1 MTKFVPKYSNEVQ
14 QMMFVAGE
22 TQEIANET
30 SALVES
36 IVRDQIIHILTKAN
50 ELAAR
55 RGQKFLTLPDIIFQI
70 RHDTARVT
78 RLQNILRW
86 KKCRKDAKKADDDV
100 DDALSAS
107 DGEDTSKKTVE
118 SAAALMP
125 WDEEF
130 MFSVRPPGG
139 DADSIQ
145 INEETRQRLTWTDEV
160 TRKMTGDEYKKWCA
174 YRKASF
180 HRTKE
185 SRFREWARIGVVAD
199 IKKKDDCIEILGCLA
214 VEMVHRLT
222 HIALT
227 IQAGE
232 LTAQQGRDN
241 EAATALQSRKQG
253 LFVMS
258 NPQRPA
264 IDVGHVRKAFEKT
277 QAKPKGRGY
286 RLNAVVGPKPLEI
299 I

>member
-1 MTKFVPKYSNEVQ
+1 MAKFTPRYSSEVQ

-30 SALVES
+30 SVLVES
-36 IVRDQIIHILTKAN
+36 IVRDQIINILTRAN
-50 ELAAR
+50 ELAVR
-55 RGQKFLTLPDIIFQI
+55 RGQRFITLPDIIFQI
-70 RHDTARVT
+70 RHDTARLT

-86 KKCRKDAKKADDDV
+86 KKCRRDARKADDDAE
-100 DDALSAS
+100 DALSDS
-107 DGEDTSKKTVE
+107 DGEDTSKKTGV
-118 SAAALMP
+118 ALMP

-145 INEETRQRLTWTDEV
+145 INKETRERLTWADEV
-160 TRKMTGDEYKKWCA
+160 TRRMTADEYKKWCA

-185 SRFREWARIGVVAD
+185 SRFREWGCIGVVAD
-199 IKKKDDCIEILGCLA
+199 VKKKDDCIEILGSLA

-222 HIALT
+222 DNALSIQAQELT
-227 IQAGE
+227 IQKGK
-232 LTAQQGRDN
+232 DN
-241 EAATALQSRKQG
+241 DAMTALWSRKQG
-253 LFVMS
+253 LFIMS
-258 NPQRPA
+258 HPTRSA
-264 IDVGHVRKAFEKT
+264 IHTEHVRKVFETT
-277 QAKPKGRGY
+277 QGKPKRLGY
-286 RLNAVVGPKPLEI
+286 QLNAIVGHKQLGI